1 METQVVDGEERFLV
15 FFLELLPTQTNAIN
29 HRGVLLRF
37 WSDERPRAA
46 VALGKIENHGLALHR
61 IGLSADVRRRQY

>member
-29 HRGVLLRF
+29 YRGVLLRF

-46 VALGKIENHGLALHR
+46 VADECAVAL
-61 IGLSADVRRRQY
+61 LSRAAVRARR